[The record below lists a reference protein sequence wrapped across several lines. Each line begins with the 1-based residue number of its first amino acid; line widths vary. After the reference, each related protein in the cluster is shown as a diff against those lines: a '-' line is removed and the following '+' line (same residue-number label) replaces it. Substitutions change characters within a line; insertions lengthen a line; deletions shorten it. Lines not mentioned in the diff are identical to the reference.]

1 MAQVL
6 VADDSAFVRLY
17 LARLIEGQG
26 HVAILAEDGAE
37 AVRQYEIKRPELVLM
52 DLAMPNMDGFT
63 AVRQILMQD
72 PDATIVAVTA
82 MNHDGAVQEALR
94 AGVRHVLTK
103 PLEEAAVL
111 ETLHRFLPAGR

>member
-37 AVRQYEIKRPELVLM
+37 AVRQYKIHRPELVFM
-52 DLAMPNMDGFT
+52 DMAMPNMDGLS
-63 AVRQILMQD
+63 AVRQILMED
-72 PDATIVAVTA
+72 PEAAIVAITA
-82 MNHDGAVQEALR
+82 MDHGSAVQEALR

-103 PLEEAAVL
+103 PLAEAAVVD
-111 ETLHRFLPAGR
+111 TLHRFLSAGR